1 MIYADPGIDL
11 VNGGLERGFELAKQY
26 TSDAYHKPA
35 DEVTDDWDWEGI
47 EQDLG
52 IFTNF
57 IDDLANSEE
66 YPNWYINSEFRAIR
80 DESQNNQE
88 HKISNTKKS
97 HAAFLKWRTVPAP
110 VRGEYIRKFGE
121 ALRVRKLEVS
131 EQITKE
137 AKKIISEGEGE
148 TQEVIDMCDFATGL
162 SRQLY
167 GLTMPSERPNHRL
180 QEIWQPLGVVGCV
193 TAFNFPVAVFGWNF
207 CLAAV
212 CGNSIIW
219 KPSPH
224 AEGCADLVKEI
235 WDEVA
240 DDHKDLVLIS
250 KGGNEAATALAEDE
264 GISLF
269 SATGSCEMGRILA
282 PKVASRLGRSLLEL
296 GGNNAAIV
304 CKSADLDLTIKG
316 ITFSAAGTAGQ
327 RCTSLRRLFVHADI
341 LEEVVSKVKNSFEEL
356 KIGDPMDRNIQVG
369 PLISE
374 QSFNQMQEKLDSCKA
389 MGLKVTGGDRLDNP
403 DGFFVTPALVEVS
416 EHIDEMNEETFA
428 PILYVMP
435 FTDLRAAIAL
445 QNSVKQGLSSSI
457 FTNDVRES
465 ELFLSSE
472 GSDCGIANVNIG
484 TSGAEIGGAFG
495 GEKDTGGG
503 RESGSDSWK
512 AYMRRTT
519 ATINHGSDLPL
530 AQGVEF
536 DDK

>member
-1 MIYADPGIDL
+1 M
-11 VNGGLERGFELAKQY
+11 
-26 TSDAYHKPA
+26 
-35 DEVTDDWDWEGI
+35 
-47 EQDLG
+47 
-52 IFTNF
+52 
-57 IDDLANSEE
+57 
-66 YPNWYINSEFRAIR
+66 
-80 DESQNNQE
+80 
-88 HKISNTKKS
+88 
-97 HAAFLKWRTVPAP
+97 
-110 VRGEYIRKFGE
+110 FGE
-121 ALRVRKLEVS
+121 AMRKKKLKVS

-212 CGNSIIW
+212 CGNSIVW

-224 AEGCADLVKEI
+224 AEGCADLVKKI

-240 DDHKDLVLIS
+240 DDHKDLVLIK
-250 KGGNEAATALAEDE
+250 KGGNEAAIELAEDE
-264 GISLF
+264 GIALF
-269 SATGSCEMGRILA
+269 SATGSCDMGKALA
-282 PKVASRLGRSLLEL
+282 PKVAKRLGRSLLEL

-304 CKSADLDLTIKG
+304 CKSADIDLTIKG
-316 ITFSAAGTAGQ
+316 ITFSAAGTTGQ
-327 RCTSLRRLFVHADI
+327 RCTTLRRLFIHQDI
-341 LEEVVSKVKNSFEEL
+341 YDEVIEKLKISFSNL
-356 KIGDPMDRNIQVG
+356 KIGDPMDRSSQVG

-374 QSFNQMQEKLDSCKA
+374 QSFENMKKKIDSCKSKN
-389 MGLKVTGGDRLDNP
+389 LDVFGGERLEME
-403 DGFFVTPALVEVS
+403 GVYVTPALVEVK
-416 EHIDEMNEETFA
+416 EHIEEMNDETFA

-435 FTDLRAAIAL
+435 FTDLKEAINL
-445 QNSVKQGLSSSI
+445 QNSVRQGLSSSI

-465 ELFLSSE
+465 EIFLSAE

-519 ATINHGSDLPL
+519 ATVNYGSELPL

-536 DDK
+536 DEG